1 MFIEINFFY
10 NGKRIKIQSTSDQ
23 IVKDIIKKF
32 ERKESLQNKNLYYI
46 YNGNYIKD
54 EENLAINDIMQGID
68 RERKKMNILAFDL
81 INEKKENN
89 IIQEEENES
98 HIGIN
103 SQKSKIICPICKEN
117 IKMDIKDYK
126 INLYECK
133 NGHKIENILLDEFE
147 EMQNIDLSTVKC
159 DMCKLKDKSSIYN
172 NLFYKCLTCKKN
184 ICPICKSFHDITH
197 KIII

>member
-68 RERKKMNILAFDL
+68 RERKKMNILGFDL

-98 HIGIN
+98 HIGII

-159 DMCKLKDKSSIYN
+159 DMCKLKDKSSTYN

-184 ICPICKSFHDITH
+184 ICPISKSFHDITH